1 MVIPTSIRWRLPL
14 SYVAIA
20 MLGVLALGLVLF
32 LTLRQYYRGQEL
44 DYLKTNVAAIAS
56 SLGILVE
63 AKVPSEALQPQVN
76 TFSFLTQTRVR
87 LLDANDQTLADS
99 GDPRAL
105 NEAATLSLNLE
116 IGRLSQEVTQTVAS
130 PDNAQKYTSVIT
142 FASEGTLAGGAEV
155 DLQMEQTVVIEGA
168 TDERLARILAEEG
181 IVEDPA
187 LVSLIP
193 GIGPQLG
200 LPGAQINSPRSGTT
214 VRHPIRGPLGGTL
227 GYVELS
233 EGPAI
238 GRDILNSVV
247 WGWAISGAVAVVL
260 AAGAGWLISRRLI
273 TPLLSLTQVT
283 ARMAEGD
290 LAVRASVGRSDEL
303 GQLGSAFNHMAARV
317 EETVVTLRRFVADA
331 AHELSTPLTA
341 LGTTVDLVA
350 DEADGTRRRAMIER
364 ARAQVDRLEEIS
376 TGLLNLSRIESGA
389 TREAFEA
396 VDLANLA
403 GEASEHYASQAEQA
417 DVAFSLNIA
426 GELPPVH
433 GNQIQ
438 LRQAVEN
445 LLDNAVKFTPRHGR
459 VKLSISREAGWLVV
473 AVDDTGIG
481 VDEGEMERLF
491 DRFNRGRNASGYPGN
506 GLGLAIV
513 KAVTEG
519 HGGQVAAES
528 TKTGTRFTMRLP
540 AIDG

>member
-1 MVIPTSIRWRLPL
+1 M
-14 SYVAIA
+14 
-20 MLGVLALGLVLF
+20 
-32 LTLRQYYRGQEL
+32 
-44 DYLKTNVAAIAS
+44 
-56 SLGILVE
+56 
-63 AKVPSEALQPQVN
+63 
-76 TFSFLTQTRVR
+76 
-87 LLDANDQTLADS
+87 
-99 GDPRAL
+99 
-105 NEAATLSLNLE
+105 
-116 IGRLSQEVTQTVAS
+116 
-130 PDNAQKYTSVIT
+130 
-142 FASEGTLAGGAEV
+142 
-155 DLQMEQTVVIEGA
+155 
-168 TDERLARILAEEG
+168 
-181 IVEDPA
+181 
-187 LVSLIP
+187 
-193 GIGPQLG
+193 
-200 LPGAQINSPRSGTT
+200 
-214 VRHPIRGPLGGTL
+214 
-227 GYVELS
+227 
-233 EGPAI
+233 
-238 GRDILNSVV
+238 
-247 WGWAISGAVAVVL
+247 
-260 AAGAGWLISRRLI
+260 
-273 TPLLSLTQVT
+273 
-283 ARMAEGD
+283 
-290 LAVRASVGRSDEL
+290 
-303 GQLGSAFNHMAARV
+303 GSAFNHMAARV

-341 LGTTVDLVA
+341 LGTTVDLLA

-376 TGLLNLSRIESGA
+376 TGLLDLSRIESGA

-433 GNQIQ
+433 GNEIQ

-481 VDEGEMERLF
+481 VVEGEMERLF

-519 HGGQVAAES
+519 HGGKVAAEH